1 MKATIENSDL
11 ATFTTVVTEGSFTAA
26 ANRLDTNK
34 AHVSRVVSRL
44 EARLGAQLLNR
55 STRQIS
61 LTEVGREF
69 FERASSI
76 LAAVEAAELAV
87 SRLQGAPTGTLKL
100 SAGAEFGQL
109 RVNSWVTDY
118 LARYPEVSV
127 AADYSNRIADIIHEG
142 IDVAI
147 RVGDL
152 PDSELSARRLGDI
165 DYGLYAHPNY
175 LMAAGRLETPADL
188 ASHPLIHFSPAGHKR
203 WELTDGQVT
212 RHLEVEPRLSVNNNL
227 AVRHAVA
234 EGLGIALLP
243 TFQAEQL
250 TDLQPLTRVLPD
262 WSRPP
267 VPVHAVFASGRYMS
281 PKVRAFI
288 DVCVDLF

>member
-1 MKATIENSDL
+1 MKATIEISEL
-11 ATFTTVVTEGSFTAA
+11 TTFTTVVTEGSFTAA
-26 ANRLDTNK
+26 AEMLDTNK

-61 LTEVGREF
+61 ITEVGRDF
-69 FERASSI
+69 FERATSI
-76 LAAVEAAELAV
+76 LASVEAAELAV
-87 SRLQGAPTGTLKL
+87 SRLQDTPRGTLKVA
-100 SAGAEFGQL
+100 AGAEFGQL
-109 RVNSWVTDY
+109 RVNSWVTAY
-118 LARYPEVSV
+118 LTRYPEVSV

-152 PDSELSARRLGDI
+152 PDSELSARKLGDI
-165 DYGLYAHPNY
+165 FYGLYAHPSY
-175 LMAAGRLETPADL
+175 LKNTSPLETLADL
-188 ASHPLIHFSPAGHKR
+188 ADRSLIHFNPSSNNR
-203 WELTDGQVT
+203 WELTDEQVT
-212 RHLEVEPRLSVNNNL
+212 RHLDLQPRFSVNNNL
-227 AVRHAVA
+227 AVRQAVA

-243 TFQAEQL
+243 TFQAEEL
-250 TDLQPLTRVLPD
+250 PDMEPLERVLAH

-267 VPVHAVFASGRYMS
+267 VPVHAVFASSRYMS

-288 DVCVDLF
+288 DVCVEQF